1 MPSARRLDDVVQS
14 MIRDMTR
21 LAMQYDAI
29 NLSQGMPED
38 NPPPKVIEAAV
49 ETLRGGGNQYSITW
63 GTRELRTAIAEKYR
77 RWYGITA
84 DPETEVTVTCG
95 VTEAVVAALMA
106 HINPGDKVIIV
117 EPAHENYLAAVRFA
131 GGEPVWISL
140 RPPDFDL
147 DEEEF
152 RRAFAQGP
160 KAILL
165 NTPNNPTGRVF
176 DREFL
181 SFIATLCVEYDVLAV
196 SDEIYEHIVYD
207 GREHI
212 PIATLPGMA
221 ERTVTTG
228 GFSKTYAAT
237 GWRIAWVV
245 APESISEPIRTVHDY
260 MTICAP
266 TPLQAAALVALGLPD
281 GFYDELI
288 VEYTKRRD
296 AMMAVLG
303 EVGFQAK
310 LPQGAYYVMAEYG
323 GIRDGMDDIA
333 FARWLTSERR
343 VAVVPGSTF
352 YNGNPGIGQGMVR
365 FAFPKSVETLKL
377 AGERLRG
384 L

>member
-1 MPSARRLDDVVQS
+1 MPGARRLDDVVQS

-21 LAMQYDAI
+21 LAMKYDAI

-38 NPPPKVIEAAV
+38 NPPPEVIEAAV
-49 ETLRGGGNQYSITW
+49 EALRGGGNQYSITW
-63 GTRELRTAIAEKYR
+63 GTRDLRAAIAEKYQ
-77 RWYGITA
+77 RWYGMVA

-106 HINPGDKVIIV
+106 HINPGDRVIIV

-152 RRAFAQGP
+152 RRAFAQRP

-165 NTPNNPTGRVF
+165 NTPSNPTGRVF

-181 SFIATLCVEYDVLAV
+181 SFIAELCVEHDVLAV
-196 SDEIYEHIVYD
+196 SDEIYEHITYD
-207 GREHI
+207 GHEHI

-221 ERTVTTG
+221 ERTITTG
-228 GFSKTYAAT
+228 GCSKTYSAT

-245 APESISEPIRTVHDY
+245 APEAISEPIRTVHDY

-266 TPLQAAALVALGLPD
+266 TPLQAAALVALGLPNSIYD
-281 GFYDELI
+281 GLI

-296 AMMAVLG
+296 AMMQVLEG
-303 EVGFQAK
+303 SGFEAK
-310 LPQGAYYVMAEYG
+310 PPQGAYYVMADYG
-323 GIRDGMDDIA
+323 SVRSDMDDIA

-352 YNGNPGIGQGMVR
+352 YNGNPDIGKGMVR
-365 FAFPKSVETLKL
+365 FAFPKRVETLKL
-377 AGERLRG
+377 AGERLKG
-384 L
+384 A